1 MRVVVANNM
10 VPFMHGGAEELANH
24 LVRRIRQ
31 RGHEVEL
38 VRIPFRSQPYSL
50 LPREIALAKQFTVD
64 SADVLIPLKFPTYAI
79 PHHHKNVWLLHQYR
93 QAYDL
98 YEIGHT
104 DIPGSLS
111 GNAVRR
117 MVHESDSQAFSEA
130 RSIYTNSPT
139 TSGRLQHYSGFSS
152 TVLYPP
158 LNDPELFAGGPAE
171 DYIFAGGRIDELKRQ
186 ELLIQAMAKTPSNV
200 RLKIAG
206 PPGSAAIAERLT
218 ELVHTL
224 GLTDRVSLDM
234 RFLSRQK
241 VAQLVNGAIAC
252 AYIPFDEDSLGYV
265 SMEAAQAHKP
275 VITATDSGGIL
286 GLVKDGAT
294 GWVVPPEAS
303 ALAEALTKAVSKK
316 RVSRALGHAHHQ
328 HWKSFGATW
337 NDKIDRL
344 LE

>member
-10 VPFMHGGAEELANH
+10 VPFVHGGAEELANH
-24 LVRRIRQ
+24 LVRRIKQ

-38 VRIPFRSQPYSL
+38 VRIPFRPKPYSL
-50 LPREIALAKQFTVD
+50 LPREIGLAKQFTVD
-64 SADVLIPLKFPTYAI
+64 SADVFIPLKFPVYAI

-104 DIPGSLS
+104 DIPDSVDGH
-111 GNAVRR
+111 AVRR
-117 MVHESDSQAFSEA
+117 MVHESDFQAFSEA
-130 RSIYTNSPT
+130 ASIYTNSPT
-139 TSGRLQHYSGFSS
+139 TSGRLKHYSGFCS

-158 LNDPELFAGGPAE
+158 LNDPELFVGGPAE

-186 ELLIQAMAKTPSNV
+186 ELLIRAMAQTPTHV

-206 PPGSAAIAERLT
+206 PPGSVAIAARLT

-224 GLTDRVSLDM
+224 GLTDRVSLDL
-234 RFLSRQK
+234 RFLSRQE
-241 VAQLVNGAIAC
+241 VADLVNGATAC

-275 VITATDSGGIL
+275 VITTTDSGGIL

-294 GWVVPPEAS
+294 GWVVEPEAS
-303 ALAEALTKAVSKK
+303 ALAEALTNAMSNK
-316 RVSRALGHAHHQ
+316 RVSRSLGNAQHE

-337 NDKIDRL
+337 NDIIDRL
-344 LE
+344 LA